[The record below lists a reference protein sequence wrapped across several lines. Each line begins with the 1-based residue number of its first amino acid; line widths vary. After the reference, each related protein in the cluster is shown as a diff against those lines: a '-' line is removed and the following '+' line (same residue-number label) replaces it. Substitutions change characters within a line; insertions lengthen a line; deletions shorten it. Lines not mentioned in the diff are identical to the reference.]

1 MRIVSGRWK
10 GKPLVAPAGDTTRP
24 TSDRARQAVFNILEH
39 APWSQGLNGA
49 RVLDLFAGTGALGLE
64 ALSRGAA
71 SCLFLDT
78 NPSARAALMTNIE
91 ACSAQG
97 VTRVWKRDAACL
109 DPMPPTASGP
119 FDLVFVDPPY
129 GKGLDVAALVGI
141 ARGWLAADG
150 VIMLERGR
158 GEGALVSE
166 HFDIVDTRDYGAA
179 QVVFLRTKSGAARG
193 SVDHHMPSSP

>member
-10 GKPLVAPAGDTTRP
+10 GKALVAPKGDATRP

-39 APWSQGLNGA
+39 APWSQGLRDA

-78 NPSARAALMTNIE
+78 DPAARAALMTNIE

-97 VTRVWKRDAACL
+97 ITRVWKRDAACL
-109 DPMPPTASGP
+109 DPMPPTAKGP

-129 GKGLDVAALVGI
+129 AKSLDVAALSGL
-141 ARGWLAADG
+141 AKGWLAPDG
-150 VIMLERGR
+150 IIMLERGA
-158 GEGALVSE
+158 GEGPLLAPDFE
-166 HFDIVDTRDYGAA
+166 TVDARDYGAA
-179 QVVFLRTKSGAARG
+179 QVVFLKCK
-193 SVDHHMPSSP
+193 

>member
-10 GKPLVAPAGDTTRP
+10 GKALVAPAGDTTRP

-39 APWSQGLNGA
+39 APWSPGLREA

-64 ALSRGAA
+64 ALSRGAS

-78 NPSARAALMTNIE
+78 DLAARAALMTNIE

-97 VTRVWKRDAACL
+97 ITRVWKRDAACL

-119 FDLVFVDPPY
+119 FDLVLVDPPY
-129 GKGLDVAALVGI
+129 GKGFDVAALVGL
-141 ARGWLAADG
+141 AKGWLAADG
-150 VIMLERGR
+150 IIMLERGR
-158 GEGALVSE
+158 GEGVLMSAD
-166 HFDIVDTRDYGAA
+166 FDVLDTRDYGAA
-179 QVVFLRTKSGAARG
+179 QVVFLAGRRDKT
-193 SVDHHMPSSP
+193 VT

>member
-10 GKPLVAPAGDTTRP
+10 GKSLVAPTGEATRP
-24 TSDRARQAVFNILEH
+24 TSDRARQAVFNIIEH
-39 APWSQGLNGA
+39 APWSQGLRDA

-78 NPSARAALMTNIE
+78 DPAARAALATNIE

-97 VTRVWKRDAACL
+97 ITRVWKRDAACL
-109 DPMPPTASGP
+109 DPMPASANGP

-129 GKGLDVAALVGI
+129 GKGLDAAALNGL
-141 ARGWLAADG
+141 AKGWLAPDG
-150 VIMLERGR
+150 LIMLERGR
-158 GEGALVSE
+158 GEGALVSADFE
-166 HFDIVDTRDYGAA
+166 IVDTRDYGAA
-179 QVVFLRTKSGAARG
+179 QVVFLKCK
-193 SVDHHMPSSP
+193 

>member
-10 GKPLVAPAGDTTRP
+10 GKALIAPAGDATRP
-24 TSDRARQAVFNILEH
+24 TSDRARQAVFNIIEH
-39 APWSQGLNGA
+39 APWSPGLRDA

-78 NPSARAALMTNIE
+78 DPSARAALMTNIE

-109 DPMPPTASGP
+109 DPMPPTANGP

-129 GKGLDVAALVGI
+129 GKGFDVAALTGL
-141 ARGWLAADG
+141 AKGWLAPEG
-150 VIMLERGR
+150 IIMLERGR
-158 GEGALVSE
+158 GEGALLATDFTV
-166 HFDIVDTRDYGAA
+166 VDTRDYGAA
-179 QVVFLRTKSGAARG
+179 QIVFLKCK
-193 SVDHHMPSSP
+193 

>member
-1 MRIVSGRWK
+1 MRIVSGKWK
-10 GKPLVAPAGDTTRP
+10 GKALVAPAGEGTRP

-39 APWSQGLNGA
+39 APWSKGLHGA

-78 NPSARAALMTNIE
+78 DHGARAALMTNIE

-97 VTRVWKRDAACL
+97 VTRVWKRDAAAL
-109 DPMPPTASGP
+109 GPMPATANGP

-129 GKGLDVAALVGI
+129 RKGLDLAALAGLSQGWV
-141 ARGWLAADG
+141 ARGG
-150 VIMLERGR
+150 IIMLERAR
-158 GEGALVSE
+158 VEGPLVTPN
-166 HFDIVDTRDYGAA
+166 FQVQDTRDYGAA
-179 QVVFLRTKSGAARG
+179 QVVFLKPFATFI
-193 SVDHHMPSSP
+193 

>member
-10 GKPLVAPAGDTTRP
+10 GKALVAPVGDTTRP

-39 APWSQGLNGA
+39 APWSGSFYSA

-78 NPSARAALMTNIE
+78 DPAARAALMTNIE

-97 VTRVWKRDAACL
+97 ITRVWKRDAACL
-109 DPMPPTASGP
+109 DPMPATANGP

-129 GKGLDVAALVGI
+129 GKGLDVAALAGL
-141 ARGWLAADG
+141 AKGWLALDG
-150 VIMLERGR
+150 LIMLERGR
-158 GEGALVSE
+158 DEGPFVSSD
-166 HFDIVDTRDYGAA
+166 FNVVDTRDYGAA
-179 QVVFLRTKSGAARG
+179 QVVFLKCK
-193 SVDHHMPSSP
+193 